1 MRMRLNSV
9 FGYVYLALFLV
20 AAAPA
25 PGSEV
30 GMTPGSYESITE
42 TNRRIV
48 ERFVEIFYGQKN
60 VRLAFETYVG
70 DNYIQHNPGI
80 ADGREAAIEKLE
92 PMFSHPDFTVDV
104 KRILVDGDM
113 AVVHLHARK
122 TPAERGGAVVDM
134 FRLHDL
140 KIVEHWDVL
149 QAIPEQSANAHPM
162 F

>member
-1 MRMRLNSV
+1 MS
-9 FGYVYLALFLV
+9 
-20 AAAPA
+20 AAH
-25 PGSEV
+25 
-30 GMTPGSYESITE
+30 ESITE

-48 ERFVEIFYGQKN
+48 QRFVEIFYGRRN
-60 VRLAFETYVG
+60 VRLAFESFVG
-70 DNYIQHNPGI
+70 DPYIQHNPGI
-80 ADGREAAIEKLE
+80 ADGREAAIAKLE
-92 PMFSHPDFTVDV
+92 PMFSHPDFSVDV
-104 KRILVDGDM
+104 KRILVDGNL

-134 FRLHDL
+134 FRLEGG